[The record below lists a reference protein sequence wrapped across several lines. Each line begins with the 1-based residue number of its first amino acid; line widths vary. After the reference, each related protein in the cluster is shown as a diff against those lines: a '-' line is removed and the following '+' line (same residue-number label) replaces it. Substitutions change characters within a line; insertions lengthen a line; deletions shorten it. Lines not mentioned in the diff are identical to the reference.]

1 MHHLGKLYR
10 ASKGTLRGWN
20 QLVRYH
26 RHLRHLQIRT
36 SADPDEDDDE
46 EEDAAQ
52 NDDSSTA
59 IRVDQSFLHGF
70 NREHSQFPIHET
82 FAKQLLYVYRQEML
96 EILNLYGISHESDVW
111 CRNSINASTGEFE
124 DTALNE
130 LEKLV
135 TRTRTRFYNYH
146 VMYCEKSLCHI
157 DTAYPDLCTNCKR
170 ISQVVAIATYCLCY
184 DESNMVPHSAPILS
198 LPWIFATPLLQ
209 GRLTQN
215 VPPMS
220 EPLLC
225 SAMKN
230 AVAVL
235 YSRNKFR
242 MENATLSFKQPNTPR
257 IIEVNADVELC
268 IFIEIVRQHLYKK
281 HDPELLRVLSR
292 FARKS
297 IASRQPTELDVS
309 GIEWQL
315 DFSARHIP
323 PNARYESIVESM
335 KLTDEKDQLMHGYFD
350 DLLQICFDEGRRT
363 NSIIYLKIGESI
375 ILLLQ
380 KLAIE
385 KTTA

>member
-1 MHHLGKLYR
+1 M
-10 ASKGTLRGWN
+10 
-20 QLVRYH
+20 
-26 RHLRHLQIRT
+26 QIRT
-36 SADPDEDDDE
+36 NDDNDECEDD

-52 NDDSSTA
+52 DDDRNTA
-59 IRVDQSFLHGF
+59 IGVDPSFLHGVDRKHPKF
-70 NREHSQFPIHET
+70 HIHES
-82 FAKQLLYVYRQEML
+82 FAKQLLFVYRQEIL

-111 CRNSINASTGEFE
+111 CGNSINGSTGEFE

-135 TRTRTRFYNYH
+135 TRTRTRFYNH
-146 VMYCEKSLCHI
+146 LVMYCEKSLCHI
-157 DTAYPDLCTNCKR
+157 DTAYPDLCTNCKK

-215 VPPMS
+215 VLPRS

-235 YSRNKFR
+235 YNRNKFR
-242 MENATLSFKQPNTPR
+242 MENSTLSFKQPNTPT

-268 IFIEIVRQHLYKK
+268 IFIEIVRQHLYKS
-281 HDPELLRVLSR
+281 HDPYLLPILSR
-292 FARKS
+292 FARQS
-297 IASRQPTELDVS
+297 ISRRQRTESDVS
-309 GIEWQL
+309 SVEWQL
-315 DFSARHIP
+315 DFSARRIP

-335 KLTDEKDQLMHGYFD
+335 ELTDETDELMHRYFD

-363 NSIIYLKIGESI
+363 DNINYLKIGESI

-380 KLAIE
+380 NLAIE
-385 KTTA
+385 KTIS